1 MEQIL
6 TGEEMRR
13 YETHAIKE
21 LGIPDLVLMER
32 AALAVADEIEKHIS
46 PCGFVLFVCG
56 TGNNAADGFA
66 AARILLERG
75 IASKILQVGNPLKMS
90 DACRIQRQICENLH
104 IPILEN
110 FHPET
115 DVTQDCSLI
124 VDALFGIGLSRKIE
138 GTYAEVISWMNRQP
152 AKKLAIDLPSGISA
166 DTGQILGTAV
176 NADSTVTFAARKPG
190 HILFPGSSC
199 AGTVVCRPI
208 GIPLSRHPVTG
219 LKDVK
224 ATENAFT
231 CTSDDLPGLLPPRK
245 AHGNKGTCGKVL
257 LIAGSEG
264 MSGAACLAARAAY
277 RSGCGLV
284 RVFTPECN
292 RIPVQISIPEAI
304 VTTYNKTLQAEEKL
318 KDALSWAD
326 VCGIGPG
333 LGT

>member
-56 TGNNAADGFA
+56 TGNNAGDGFA

-75 IASKILQVGNPLKMS
+75 IASKILQVGDPLKMS

-115 DVTQDCSLI
+115 DAAQDCSLI

-138 GTYAEVISWMNRQP
+138 GT
-152 AKKLAIDLPSGISA
+152 
-166 DTGQILGTAV
+166 
-176 NADSTVTFAARKPG
+176 
-190 HILFPGSSC
+190 
-199 AGTVVCRPI
+199 
-208 GIPLSRHPVTG
+208 
-219 LKDVK
+219 
-224 ATENAFT
+224 
-231 CTSDDLPGLLPPRK
+231 
-245 AHGNKGTCGKVL
+245 
-257 LIAGSEG
+257 
-264 MSGAACLAARAAY
+264 
-277 RSGCGLV
+277 
-284 RVFTPECN
+284 
-292 RIPVQISIPEAI
+292 
-304 VTTYNKTLQAEEKL
+304 
-318 KDALSWAD
+318 
-326 VCGIGPG
+326 
-333 LGT
+333 